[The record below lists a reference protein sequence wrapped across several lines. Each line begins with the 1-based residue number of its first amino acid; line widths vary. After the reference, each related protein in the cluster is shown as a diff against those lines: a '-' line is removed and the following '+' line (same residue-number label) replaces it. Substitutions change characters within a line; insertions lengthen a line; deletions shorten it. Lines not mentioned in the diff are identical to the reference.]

1 MPKVEIDY
9 SNTIFYKIF
18 CKDTTIKELYVGLT
32 TNFVQR
38 KHGHKQSCKNEK
50 APNHN
55 CKLYNAIRNAGGW
68 ENWEMEIIAFH
79 NCKDSHEA
87 HKKEQEYFETLGATL
102 NSIEPLPKPKIKVPI
117 VKIVKEKTILFCKP
131 CNIHF
136 SYWKAQEAHNNSNKH
151 HKMVDMNNTTFF
163 SQETP
168 IKFYCEKCDYKCRNK
183 GDFNKHIQSKK
194 HTTKNLTNEKSPK
207 NVKKYACETCDY
219 NTSKQFDYLK
229 HLSTLKHKNQVLGDI
244 SCEKVASAYECNCGK
259 KYNHASSLWNH
270 KQKCPQLCTTIET
283 PTPKQH
289 QDDDTSQTNL
299 ILELVKQNQE
309 FKQLLIEQNKT
320 ILEVAKNSQVNNTI
334 NNTNTNSHNKTFNL
348 QFFLNETCKDAMN
361 MKDFIKSLELS
372 LPELEKMGELG
383 FAEGM
388 SRVFVNR
395 LNSLD
400 ITKRPIHCSDVKRE
414 IIHIKDDNKWEMDS
428 NLDRLRKIIKQLT
441 IKNILKV
448 DDWKKANQGCTEYNS
463 RKNAQYLRINMEAI
477 GPVDDAEVKRDFGK
491 IIRRVA
497 ETTAIDKKYLMA

>member
-1 MPKVEIDY
+1 
-9 SNTIFYKIF
+9 
-18 CKDTTIKELYVGLT
+18 
-32 TNFVQR
+32 
-38 KHGHKQSCKNEK
+38 
-50 APNHN
+50 
-55 CKLYNAIRNAGGW
+55 
-68 ENWEMEIIAFH
+68 
-79 NCKDSHEA
+79 
-87 HKKEQEYFETLGATL
+87 
-102 NSIEPLPKPKIKVPI
+102 
-117 VKIVKEKTILFCKP
+117 
-131 CNIHF
+131 
-136 SYWKAQEAHNNSNKH
+136 
-151 HKMVDMNNTTFF
+151 MNNL
-163 SQETP
+163 QHLVIAINDRKE
-168 IKFYCEKCDYKCRNK
+168 YKCD
-183 GDFNKHIQSKK
+183 
-194 HTTKNLTNEKSPK
+194 
-207 NVKKYACETCDY
+207 
-219 NTSKQFDYLK
+219 
-229 HLSTLKHKNQVLGDI
+229 
-244 SCEKVASAYECNCGK
+244 CGK

-270 KQKCPQLCTTIET
+270 KQKCLKISTTIEKH
-283 PTPKQH
+283 TPKPLQV
-289 QDDDTSQTNL
+289 DDPMQTNL

-320 ILEVAKNSQVNNTI
+320 ILEVAKNSQVNNN
-334 NNTNTNSHNKTFNL
+334 NNTINTNSNNKTFNL

-372 LPELEKMGELG
+372 LPELEKMGEIG

-414 IIHIKDDNKWEMDS
+414 IIHIKDDNKWEMDNA

-463 RKNAQYLRINMEAI
+463 RKNAQYLKINMEAI

-497 ETTAIDKKYLMA
+497 ETTAIDKKYMAV